1 MADYTE
7 VFPLGAADFTSQ
19 SSAAIVGGVLV
30 AVSGTGTVATAGA
43 TSLTVVGVA
52 GHDVLASGLKIT
64 LKPLKKVH
72 ETTAGTG
79 GLTAGN
85 PLKSD
90 ASGLVTLWVTGT
102 DSAAAFLGIA
112 LTTATA
118 GNPVRWIGR

>member
-7 VFPLGAADFTSQ
+7 VFPLGGGGFTSQ
-19 SSAAIVGGVLV
+19 ASASVTGGQLLL
-30 AVSGTGTVATAGA
+30 VSGSGTVAPSGLTA
-43 TSLTVVGVA
+43 LTVVGVA
-52 GHDVLASGLKIT
+52 GHDAASGAKVLV
-64 LKPLKKVH
+64 KPLKMVH

-90 ASGLVTLWVTGT
+90 ASSNVTLWVSGT
-102 DSAAAFLGIA
+102 DSAAAFLGVA